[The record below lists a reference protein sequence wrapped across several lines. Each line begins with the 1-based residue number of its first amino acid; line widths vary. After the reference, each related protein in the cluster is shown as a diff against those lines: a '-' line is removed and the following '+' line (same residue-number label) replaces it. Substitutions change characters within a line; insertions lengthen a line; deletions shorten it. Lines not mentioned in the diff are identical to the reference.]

1 MAPVNGIFSIN
12 PNTAIIAGRG
22 AKKVQAQNV
31 SNPFFATNAFST
43 SYNQGELSPRVDSDL
58 AYSPVGNVFPRL
70 YA

>member
-12 PNTAIIAGRG
+12 PNTAIIAERG

-31 SNPFFATNAFST
+31 SNPFFTTNAFST